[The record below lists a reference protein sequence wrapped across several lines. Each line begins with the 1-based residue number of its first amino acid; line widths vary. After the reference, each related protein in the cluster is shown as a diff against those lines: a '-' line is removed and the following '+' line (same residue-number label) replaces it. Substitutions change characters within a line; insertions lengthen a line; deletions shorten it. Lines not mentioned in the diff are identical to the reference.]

1 MPTLPQFSNI
11 RLLTGND
18 EALQAKIALIQ
29 SAKHSLDLV
38 YFILDHDDSTL
49 EVLAALRAA
58 AERGV
63 QVRLLVDYLMT
74 LRSIRKLR
82 ALARIPNVSVR
93 QYGPPPKPWMDALTA
108 AGINASQFVEGLATV
123 DPALLVRSLPLGRL
137 LPSAWI
143 SKLCVVPGP
152 TPLAPLIY
160 ALSVL
165 ASVQNLAAQPE
176 KLSTTYLNGTRFT
189 AHTGLFVLGT
199 IAGGLDQFLHR
210 THHKLLLA
218 DKQHF
223 IMGGRNMADAYHRNA
238 PPDDT
243 PFIDTD
249 LQATDS
255 RPESTE
261 HVEAFE
267 ALWALGAR
275 VTPTAAG
282 TLPPAAPAGA
292 GHGNVGISLPPMQGY
307 VVNGLS
313 GPREADITNTYIQ
326 LIQKATA
333 QGAPCAIDIV
343 SAYAFLD
350 DDQTTNSLLE
360 LRQSLLAAAAAG
372 LTVKLYTNSLRSTD
386 LDPVNHAF
394 YQNVEELMEAGIQVF
409 ELKPELGASLH
420 TKAAAIG
427 DRCLVIGSYNMDP
440 RSEQYDTNN
449 LIVLHDASGTATQ
462 AFRQACIV
470 PTHWTPLTPAAAS
483 RLQRLTEAPARLLE
497 PFEQLL

>member
-93 QYGPPPKPWMDALTA
+93 QYGPPPKPWMDALRA

-143 SKLCVVPGP
+143 NKLCVVPAP
-152 TPLAPLIY
+152 TPLAPLVY

-165 ASVQNLAAQPE
+165 TSVQNLAAQPE
-176 KLSTTYLNGTRFT
+176 KISVSYPNSTRFT
-189 AHTGLFVLGT
+189 AHVGLFILGT
-199 IAGGLDQFLHR
+199 IAAGLDQFLHR

-223 IMGGRNMADAYHRNA
+223 IMGGRNMADAYHRTA
-238 PPDDT
+238 PPGDT
-243 PFIDTD
+243 PFWP
-249 LQATDS
+249 A
-255 RPESTE
+255 STT
-261 HVEAFE
+261 
-267 ALWALGAR
+267 LTAR
-275 VTPTAAG
+275 RQLSWP
-282 TLPPAAPAGA
+282 
-292 GHGNVGISLPPMQGY
+292 VG
-307 VVNGLS
+307 S
-313 GPREADITNTYIQ
+313 GSCCR
-326 LIQKATA
+326 
-333 QGAPCAIDIV
+333 
-343 SAYAFLD
+343 
-350 DDQTTNSLLE
+350 
-360 LRQSLLAAAAAG
+360 
-372 LTVKLYTNSLRSTD
+372 
-386 LDPVNHAF
+386 
-394 YQNVEELMEAGIQVF
+394 
-409 ELKPELGASLH
+409 
-420 TKAAAIG
+420 
-427 DRCLVIGSYNMDP
+427 
-440 RSEQYDTNN
+440 
-449 LIVLHDASGTATQ
+449 
-462 AFRQACIV
+462 
-470 PTHWTPLTPAAAS
+470 
-483 RLQRLTEAPARLLE
+483 
-497 PFEQLL
+497 